1 MADLADMVRRHD
13 PDRFFCALFAPA
25 ARRDALFTL
34 YAFNYELARAHEAAR
49 EPALALIRLQWW
61 REVVEGAERR
71 HEVATPLAALIAQG
85 ILPPAPLLSMIEA
98 REAEID
104 VPKTLDVFLGLM
116 RGGPGALAV
125 AAGIALGADTAVQA
139 RLRDLGA
146 AGGVAGTM
154 RNVPALARHQRCLL
168 PRDLLEAAGLV
179 PEAAFSDPDAV
190 LAATC
195 TALVS
200 RAFSLLGRPEKL
212 PRAVVAAALPAIFV
226 RRDLVRGAPIGP
238 RGVGDRWAVLWAA
251 ARRMV

>member
-13 PDRFFCALFAPA
+13 PDRFFCTLFAPA
-25 ARRDALFTL
+25 ARRQALCVL

-71 HEVATPLAALIAQG
+71 HEVATPLAALIRQG
-85 ILPPAPLLSMIEA
+85 VLPRAPLLSMIEA
-98 REAEID
+98 RQAEID
-104 VPKTLDVFLGLM
+104 MPATLDFFLCLM
-116 RGGPGALAV
+116 RDGPGALAV
-125 AAGIALGADTAVQA
+125 VAGVLLGADTAIQA

-146 AGGVAGTM
+146 ACGVAGAL
-154 RNVPALARHQRCLL
+154 RNVPALARRERCLL

-179 PEAAFSDPDAV
+179 PEAAFSDPQAV
-190 LAATC
+190 LAAARP
-195 TALVS
+195 ALVS
-200 RAFSLLGRPEKL
+200 SAANLLGRPQKL
-212 PRAVVAAALPAIFV
+212 PRAVVAAALPAIFA

-238 RGVGDRWAVLWAA
+238 RGAGDRGAVLWAA